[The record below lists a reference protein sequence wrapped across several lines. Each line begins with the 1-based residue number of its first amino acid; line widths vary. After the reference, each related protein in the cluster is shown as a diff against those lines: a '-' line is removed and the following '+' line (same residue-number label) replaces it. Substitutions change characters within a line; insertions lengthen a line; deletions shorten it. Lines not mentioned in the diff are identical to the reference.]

1 MAEATHHFLA
11 HAFPENFS
19 LRELAG
25 KYPEGKLR
33 AHELHLPVEPKGDVF
48 LYPFGAI
55 VFHNLTA
62 ERQAAELA
70 RLHQNRPGLS
80 PEVVREDFRVNVR
93 AGVEPGFVDG
103 VLQLDQLDQGRAGVI
118 AQTVAQSAAMEYY
131 ERIVEQL
138 FSRTRE
144 LAARLE
150 ASGTVALRTRPLHRF
165 IGAAVTARAEV
176 LSVLHLLDKPEGT
189 WEDAGM
195 DRVYADLRREFD
207 LVDRFRA
214 LEYKLRSIQ
223 ETLELVLGVARERRL
238 VWLEVA
244 VVLLILL
251 EIILGTVRVA

>member
-1 MAEATHHFLA
+1 MTEETHHFFA

-33 AHELHLPVEPKGDVF
+33 AHELHLPVEPQGDIF

-55 VFHNLTA
+55 VFHNLNT

-70 RLHQNRPGLS
+70 RLHLARPGLS
-80 PEVVREDFRVNVR
+80 PEVVQEDFRVIVT
-93 AGVEPGFVDG
+93 AGAVPGFVDG
-103 VLQLDQLDQGRAGVI
+103 VLHLDLLDRRRAGVI
-118 AQTVAQSAAMEYY
+118 AQTVAQSAALEYY

-138 FSRTRE
+138 FSRTGD

-150 ASGTVALRTRPLHRF
+150 SRGTVALRTRPLHRF
-165 IGAAVTARAEV
+165 IGAAITARAEV

-189 WEDAGM
+189 WDDAEM

-238 VWLEVA
+238 VWIEVA

-251 EIILGTVRVA
+251 EIILSAFR